1 VRTYRRAECFGIAEK
16 REDVGFRQQTAK
28 GVEHLFPAAPVQQP
42 IVNDCRTHSASS
54 ILKAG
59 ANAVREGHFYDCKDK
74 RFDPTLSDVD
84 LPLTGVFY
92 PAGFPLR
99 LATNSRDV
107 MEAACEAWGTWD
119 SAFDTEP
126 LEFRVVVQPEGE
138 LAAAPAYRVQA
149 GLLSFV
155 ADAHNFA
162 TADIRTLTASFFLS
176 EKTCADHALLRWLF
190 LEAMAYMLLTQ
201 RYVVSLHAACVA
213 RDGAGILLCGRS
225 GAGKSTL
232 SVACA
237 RAGFT
242 FLSDDCTWI
251 LTGTDAP
258 LAIGKPHQARLRGD
272 AARHFPELD
281 GVPARV
287 LPNGKL
293 SMEVPT
299 SLFAGIQTARQVA
312 VSRLVFLE
320 RGGQAEV
327 RTGRVAAEEA
337 ASLLL
342 QDLPSYGPGVNAV
355 HERTVQKLASLP
367 AWRLKYSRLE
377 DAVQSLKDL

>member
-1 VRTYRRAECFGIAEK
+1 
-16 REDVGFRQQTAK
+16 VG
-28 GVEHLFPAAPVQQP
+28 
-42 IVNDCRTHSASS
+42 
-54 ILKAG
+54 
-59 ANAVREGHFYDCKDK
+59 EGHFYRCNGK
-74 RFDPTLSDVD
+74 RYDPMLSDVE
-84 LPLTGVFY
+84 LPLAGTFH

-107 MEAACEAWGTWD
+107 MEAAGEAWGAWD
-119 SAFDTEP
+119 RMFDTEP

-138 LAAAPAYRVQA
+138 LAAAPAYRVHA

-162 TADIRTLTASFFLS
+162 TADIGRLTAGFFLA
-176 EKTCADHALLRWLF
+176 EKTCADHAVLRWLF

-281 GVPARV
+281 GFPARA

-293 SMEVPT
+293 SMEAPT
-299 SLFAGIQTARQVA
+299 SVFAGVRTARQIA
-312 VSRLVFLE
+312 VRTLVFLDREGQGGARME
-320 RGGQAEV
+320 RM
-327 RTGRVAAEEA
+327 AAEEA
-337 ASLLL
+337 ALLL
-342 QDLPSYGPGVNAV
+342 LRDLPSYGPEVNAV
-355 HERTVQKLASLP
+355 HERTVGMLAGLP
-367 AWRLKYSRLE
+367 GWRLRYRGLE
-377 DAVQSLKDL
+377 DAVRLLKDL

>member
-1 VRTYRRAECFGIAEK
+1 M
-16 REDVGFRQQTAK
+16 QTAD
-28 GVEHLFPAAPVQQP
+28 E
-42 IVNDCRTHSASS
+42 R
-54 ILKAG
+54 
-59 ANAVREGHFYDCKDK
+59 HFYRCKGP
-74 RFDPTLSDVD
+74 RYDPTLSDVD
-84 LPLTGVFY
+84 LPLGGAFY

-107 MEAACEAWGTWD
+107 MEAAREAWGAW
-119 SAFDTEP
+119 SREFDTEP
-126 LEFRVVVQPEGE
+126 LHFRVVVQADGE
-138 LAAAPAYRVQA
+138 VAAAPAYRVQA

-155 ADAHNFA
+155 SDAQNFA
-162 TADIRTLTASFFLS
+162 TADSRTLTASFFLS
-176 EKTCADHALLRWLF
+176 EKTCADHTLLRWLF

-213 RDGAGILLCGRS
+213 HNGSGILLCGRS

-258 LAIGKPHQARLRGD
+258 IAIGKPHQARLRGD
-272 AARHFPELD
+272 GARHFPELQ
-281 GVPARV
+281 GFPARA

-299 SLFAGIQTARQVA
+299 SLLAGVRTLRHVA
-312 VSRLVFLE
+312 VSSLVFLDRE
-320 RGGQAEV
+320 GEG
-327 RTGRVAAEEA
+327 AARIEKMAPDEIA
-337 ASLLL
+337 THLLA
-342 QDLPSYGPGVNAV
+342 DLPSYGPEVNAV
-355 HERTVQKLASLP
+355 HERTIGILASLP
-367 AWRLKYSRLE
+367 AWRLTYSALE
-377 DAVQSLKDL
+377 DGVRLLSAFQ